1 MNTDRTTTNASTLT
15 LNVVGDL
22 VNGSIGER
30 IVDKT
35 KKVIQKGGGVTFGA
49 YKEKW
54 PQRDELCA
62 KVMPIPGG
70 GFAES
75 RIGCKIFL

>member
-1 MNTDRTTTNASTLT
+1 M
-15 LNVVGDL
+15 
-22 VNGSIGER
+22 
-30 IVDKT
+30 
-35 KKVIQKGGGVTFGA
+35 GGGGATFGA

-70 GFAES
+70 FVES
-75 RIGCKIFL
+75 RIKNKVCVLIMFSRH